1 MFDKKLIFIL
11 AYIRSSALLTSEE
24 AIDYTHLLDDCLKSD
39 QLLDAETMTNIQR
52 RLNARHALGQL
63 TSEVKNPIVE
73 LGKFDIE
80 EILRLRFA
88 PRIESS
94 PTTKGNTGSR
104 KNITAVTVRLGY
116 RKIFQSPLQRAFSVG
131 RHPIIISLNGHYY
144 ETFLFRRSDNSL
156 VLSKTTGIDVINR
169 GSGLE
174 KSITLWKILGTTK
187 DKILA
192 GTWCEHSQR
201 LILNGNRRMYFYYM
215 QGQQRAD
222 KFLCEPAEGDVY
234 NTPRFLGCTP
244 DGSIIYG
251 ELSKI

>member
-1 MFDKKLIFIL
+1 
-11 AYIRSSALLTSEE
+11 
-24 AIDYTHLLDDCLKSD
+24 
-39 QLLDAETMTNIQR
+39 MTNIQS
-52 RLNARHALGQL
+52 RLDARHALGQS
-63 TSEVKNPIVE
+63 TSEAKHPIVE

-88 PRIESS
+88 PRAKSS
-94 PTTKGNTGSR
+94 LTTNGKTDGSR
-104 KNITAVTVRLGY
+104 KNITAVTVRLGQ
-116 RKIFQSPLQRAFSVG
+116 RKIFQSPFQHAFSVG
-131 RHPIIISLNGHYY
+131 RHPIIVSLDGHYY
-144 ETFLFRRSDNSL
+144 ETFLFRCSDNSL
-156 VLSKTTGIDVINR
+156 VLSRTTAIDVISR

-174 KSITLWKILGTTK
+174 LSIRLWKILGTTK

-222 KFLCEPAEGDVY
+222 KFLCEPADGDIY

-244 DGSIIYG
+244 DSSIIYG